1 VEAEG
6 GEGVTAPREGTPEQQ
21 ADEVTRLRGALH
33 AVRIAYW
40 EMANSDRERAQ
51 RMHDIATKALD

>member
-1 VEAEG
+1 M
-6 GEGVTAPREGTPEQQ
+6 TAPREGTPEQQ